1 MTLNGYDIKTAVV
14 AGAIANKYGNGGEP
28 WIRLSWIAG
37 LRRLGYRVLFIEQ
50 VPLGTR
56 IVERSESGADDDAH
70 VVCLDWYRR
79 IIDEFGLA
87 GCAALIGADG
97 RDIDG
102 VTYDDALAFARSADV
117 LVNISG
123 HLTLP
128 ALKDA
133 PRRKVFVDE
142 DPGFTQFWYADGT
155 AREHVDGHDV
165 YFTLGRNIGRDD
177 CPIPSCG
184 FTWLPLRTPVVL
196 EDWPMISAGPGSR
209 DIAFTTVGSWRGPF
223 GVISYGGIQYGLK
236 VHEFR
241 KFIDLPRRVP
251 PPVAFEAALKI
262 HPADERDLALLQQS
276 GWRVV
281 NPRHGMADPWTFRE
295 YVQSSSAEFSVAQG
309 LYVGT
314 NSGWFSDRTARYLAS
329 GKPAL
334 VQDTGFSRELPTG
347 EGLIAFT
354 TLDEAVEGA
363 ARIRRDYGR
372 HARAARAIAE
382 RFFDSDRILLD
393 VLEEVGLP
401 ALAVN

>member
-1 MTLNGYDIKTAVV
+1 MTLNGHDIKTAIV

-50 VPLGTR
+50 VPVGTR
-56 IVERSESGADDDAH
+56 IVGEGDAPIEDDGTH

-79 IIDEFGLA
+79 ILDGFRLR

-102 VTYDDALAFARSADV
+102 VTYDDALEFARSADV

-133 PRRKVFVDE
+133 PRRKLFIDE
-142 DPGFTQFWYADGT
+142 DPGFTQFWYSDGT
-155 AREHVDGHDV
+155 ACEHVDGHDV
-165 YFTLGRNIGRDD
+165 YFTLGRNIGRND
-177 CPIPSCG
+177 CPIPTCG
-184 FTWLPLRTPVVL
+184 FRWLPLRTPVVL
-196 EDWPMISAGPGSR
+196 EQWPICTSPAGR
-209 DIAFTTVGSWRGPF
+209 DLTFTTVGNWRGPF
-223 GVISYGGIQYGLK
+223 GVIGHGAVQYGLK
-236 VHEFR
+236 LHEFR
-241 KFIDLPRRVP
+241 KFIELPRRVSP
-251 PPVAFEAALKI
+251 PAAFEAALKI
-262 HPADERDLALLQQS
+262 HPADERDLASLRNN

-281 NPRHGMADPWTFRE
+281 NPRAVTADPRTFRQF
-295 YVQSSSAEFSVAQG
+295 VQSSSAEFSVAQG
-309 LYVGT
+309 VYVGT
-314 NSGWFSDRTARYLAS
+314 NSGWFSDRTTRYLAS

-334 VQDTGFSRELPTG
+334 VQDTGLSRELPTG

-354 TLDEAVEGA
+354 TVEEAVAGA
-363 ARIRRDYGR
+363 ERICSDYAR

-382 RFFDSDRILLD
+382 RFFDSDR
-393 VLEEVGLP
+393 VLSDALEQVGLP